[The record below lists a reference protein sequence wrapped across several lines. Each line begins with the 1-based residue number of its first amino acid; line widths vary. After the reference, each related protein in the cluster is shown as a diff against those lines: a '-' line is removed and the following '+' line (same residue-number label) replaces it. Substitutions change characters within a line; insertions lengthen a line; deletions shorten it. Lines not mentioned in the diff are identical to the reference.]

1 MYLCMYV
8 CMYVWLC
15 WLFIAA
21 GAFSSCGEWGL
32 PLVVILGLLLVVAS
46 LVAEGKLHLERAPF
60 GSCSSLALECRLSS
74 CGTRA

>member
-1 MYLCMYV
+1 MYV

-15 WLFIAA
+15 WVFIAA

-32 PLVVILGLLLVVAS
+32 PLVAILGLLLVVAS
-46 LVAEGKLHLERAPF
+46 LVAECKLHLEQACF

>member
-1 MYLCMYV
+1 MYV
-8 CMYVWLC
+8 CMAVLALHC
-15 WLFIAA
+15 CR
-21 GAFSSCGEWGL
+21 GFSSCGEWGL